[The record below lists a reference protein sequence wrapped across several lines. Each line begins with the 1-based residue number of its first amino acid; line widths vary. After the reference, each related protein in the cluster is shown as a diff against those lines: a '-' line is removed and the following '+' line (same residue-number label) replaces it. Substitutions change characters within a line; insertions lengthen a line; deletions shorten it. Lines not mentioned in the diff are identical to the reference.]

1 MPRFDKTCEK
11 PHNITALYCSGGVRL
26 EGAIMKFEEEK
37 NGFRINYVGKS
48 ASNFKLIL
56 FRRWSVS
63 KCLEEEH
70 KMVDE

>member
-1 MPRFDKTCEK
+1 MPRFDKTCDK

-26 EGAIMKFEEEK
+26 ESAIMKFEK
-37 NGFRINYVGKS
+37 KIGFGINYVEKN

-70 KMVDE
+70 QLVDD